1 MRHYRQKTV
10 VITGACSQIGR
21 ALAVRFGEIGAR
33 VVLIDIR
40 GEQLA
45 ALVEHLQSRSIGVAG
60 ICCDISDPKQV
71 TQQFAHIATLFTSV
85 DVLVNSAAITHSA
98 SFDNT
103 DLETFQRIMAVNFF
117 GTLHCTRAAL
127 PLLSQSRG
135 QIITMSNMAG
145 FPPLLH
151 HSADTASKQALYG
164 LFDSLRLEL
173 KDKGVGITQVSPGFM
188 ATDIRK
194 HALQPDGSIVINA
207 GELSGKVITPKVVAN
222 KIIQGARRNRPLIT
236 VSNVDWRTRLFARLF
251 PNIFERHIAR
261 HVMGI
266 EQIR

>member
-10 VITGACSQIGR
+10 VITGACGRVGR

-33 VVLIDIR
+33 VIVIDIQ

-45 ALVEHLQSRSIGVAG
+45 ALVEHLQSRSIGVEG
-60 ICCDISDPKQV
+60 ICCDVSDPKQV
-71 TQQFAHIATLFTSV
+71 AQQFAHIATLFTSV
-85 DVLVNSAAITHSA
+85 DVLVNNAAISHSA
-98 SFDNT
+98 SFENT
-103 DLETFQRIMAVNFF
+103 DLATFHRIMAVNFF

-135 QIITMSNMAG
+135 QIITMGNMSG

-164 LFDSLRLEL
+164 LFDSLRHEL
-173 KDKGVGITQVSPGFM
+173 NDKGVSVTLVSPGFM
-188 ATDIRK
+188 ATDIKK
-194 HALQPDGSIVINA
+194 HALEPDGSIVINA
-207 GELSGKVITPKVVAN
+207 GELSGKVIAPKVVAD

-236 VSNVDWRTRLFARLF
+236 ISNVDWRTRLLARLF
-251 PNIFERHIAR
+251 PHIFERYIAR

-266 EQIR
+266 EQPR